1 MGETVILWVTESGNT
16 DLQRL
21 NGRRPC
27 ADERNRAIRLLAPV
41 RAAGRWFGV
50 RLCIQPGKRETVD
63 YEGYAS
69 SNERQPELVQ
79 CRRGEWRASSA
90 NLNRAAKLACI
101 GRLVNPEKDAEKLQ
115 L

>member
-1 MGETVILWVTESGNT
+1 MGETVILSVTESGNT

-21 NGRRPC
+21 NRKRPC
-27 ADERNRAIRLLAPV
+27 EDERNRAIRRLAPV

-50 RLCIQPGKRETVD
+50 WLCMQLWKRETVD
-63 YEGYAS
+63 HEGYAS

-79 CRRGEWRASSA
+79 CRRGEWRTSSA
-90 NLNRAAKLACI
+90 SFNRAVKLARI
-101 GRLVNPEKDAEKLQ
+101 GGLVNPEKDAEKLQ